1 MEIYDKRI
9 KDLTGKR
16 FSKLTVLEFVGVRY
30 HEAQWLCECDC
41 GNKTTVSGRALRR
54 GSTKSCGCYNTEK
67 ATRHGMK
74 YTRLYEKWNH
84 MLERCR
90 NPKNPS
96 YNRYGGRGISVCD
109 EWKESFENF
118 RDWALNNGYDDSL
131 SIDRIDVNGNYC
143 PENCKFSNAKEQAN
157 NRTSNRFI
165 EYNGKT
171 KTLAQWADETGI
183 RASTIA
189 ARIDLRGWSVEK
201 ALTTPVKG
209 VI

>member
-41 GNKTTVSGRALRR
+41 GNKTTVSGHALRR
-54 GSTKSCGCYNTEK
+54 GTTKSCGCYKLEYVTK
-67 ATRHGMK
+67 HGMK

-96 YNRYGGRGISVCD
+96 YKRYGGRGISVCD

-143 PENCKFSNAKEQAN
+143 TENCKFFHIIVFHSMISSYHLK
-157 NRTSNRFI
+157 
-165 EYNGKT
+165 
-171 KTLAQWADETGI
+171 
-183 RASTIA
+183 
-189 ARIDLRGWSVEK
+189 
-201 ALTTPVKG
+201 P
-209 VI
+209 